1 MSVIKVD
8 NTMYLYYVVK
18 SPIIKTM
25 SINERF
31 YYDEHIITN
40 KLSLALFDY
49 MWGISVIIFVRAL
62 ILFIH

>member
-31 YYDEHIITN
+31 YHDEHIITN
-40 KLSLALFDY
+40 KLRLALIDY